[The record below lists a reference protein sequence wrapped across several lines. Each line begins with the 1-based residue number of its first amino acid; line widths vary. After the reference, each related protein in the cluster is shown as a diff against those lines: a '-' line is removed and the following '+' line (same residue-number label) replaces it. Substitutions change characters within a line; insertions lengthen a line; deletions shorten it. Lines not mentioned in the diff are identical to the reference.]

1 MGNRASGTLPAS
13 LSAITSLTRLYARS
27 VAQQLARSSA
37 DAAACLRRD
46 VQNCPEPC
54 ISHPAL
60 QPDALLLTGTVPES
74 YAALTSL
81 TQVGLSGNLLTG
93 SLPSWLATA
102 PNLRVVGFNHNAFTG
117 SVGVLASG
125 GNQLTYLHLGDNKL
139 DGTIPK
145 TVSHLS
151 LMRYLYLENTLIS
164 GTIPAE
170 LGQLQRL
177 KFLYLQKT
185 RLVGTLPPELGNL
198 TQLQYFCAGDCQI
211 GGAIPSSFGGMQS
224 LIFFG
229 MYNMALSS
237 TLPPSLSNIST
248 LQYLVVHQNNL
259 IGTIPNEYGNLS
271 LALLDAHDNKLY
283 GRVPEGLV
291 ASNLA
296 GTTILG
302 LDDTLCASHPLAMSD
317 YEYTSGPTAQGF
329 SLSTVCT
336 PRPCPANTWSRDG
349 HDSDGSAGGCQP
361 CPPGSSIADLG
372 GVASNN
378 SAAHAGASSCSTG
391 DPSVHISAAALP
403 VCATGY
409 SGAPVLDSSDSW
421 SGCVRTDTII
431 GAVVGSVLGACF
443 LVVVVTLCWRRKRR
457 LDVALQEIKLASGD
471 RSLTGS
477 SGADD
482 AFGPDGGNA
491 MVVLRE
497 DVVLG
502 DCIGTGGFANVHAA
516 SWRGTAV
523 AVKVF
528 FADAL
533 RPDASVERSTSLRAF
548 DSFIRGSGGKDQTQS
563 DSSRTFAREMR
574 LLQRLRHPNICALYG
589 VVVGQTPPLLLMELC
604 VGGSL
609 SKLLRSKTLETLGWI
624 KRQQIGVGVA
634 CGVDFLHS
642 QSPPVI
648 HRDLKSANVV
658 MSESLVPKICDF
670 GLSSFIPGYLTD
682 TQANKTRGT
691 PKYMAPE
698 LIMPNKFRNSAPQAV
713 DVFGIGVVLHDLAHL
728 GINGFEPKTPSP
740 QESSSSSPSP
750 PGEATVTGT
759 FSDWGNVQVR
769 HMPENLRC
777 SCADAPTQELMSR
790 YHHGFSVDT
799 APHCPPKL
807 AAVISRC
814 LSVDPTKRPTANQ
827 ALNELLALTG
837 AEAKN
842 QGAEAP
848 QADLAH

>member
-1 MGNRASGTLPAS
+1 MLGNRAYGTLPAS

-27 VAQQLARSSA
+27 IAQHLARSSA
-37 DAAACLRRD
+37 DAAFVLRRD

-54 ISHPAL
+54 NQHPTL
-60 QPDALLLTGTVPES
+60 QPDAMLLTGTVPES

-93 SLPSWLATA
+93 ALPSWLATA

-125 GNQLTYLHLGDNKL
+125 GNKLTYLHLGDNKL

-145 TVSHLS
+145 TISHLS
-151 LMRYLYLENTLIS
+151 GMRYLYLENTLIS
-164 GTIPAE
+164 GTIPPE
-170 LGQLQRL
+170 LGQLQQL

-211 GGAIPSSFGGMQS
+211 GGPIPASFSGMQS
-224 LIFFG
+224 LLFFG

-248 LQYLVVHQNNL
+248 LQYFVVHQNAL
-259 IGTIPNEYGNLS
+259 VGTIPAEYGNMS
-271 LALLDAHDNKLY
+271 LALFDAHDNKLY

-291 ASNLA
+291 ANNLA

-302 LDDTLCASHPLAMSD
+302 LDDTVCASHPLAMSD
-317 YEYTSGPTAQGF
+317 YEYTSGPTPQGF
-329 SLSTVCT
+329 SLSTVC
-336 PRPCPANTWSRDG
+336 PLRPCPFNTWSSSG
-349 HDSDGSAGGCQP
+349 YDSDGSAGGCQQ

-391 DPSVHISAAALP
+391 DSSVRISAAALP
-403 VCATGY
+403 VCATGF
-409 SGAPVLDSSDSW
+409 SGAPVLDSSGSW
-421 SGCVRTDTII
+421 SGCVLTGTII

-443 LVVVVTLCWRRKRR
+443 LVVVVTLWWRRKRR
-457 LDVALQEIKLASGD
+457 SDAALQEIKLAGGD
-471 RSLTGS
+471 RSVTGS
-477 SGADD
+477 SGADNS
-482 AFGPDGGNA
+482 FGPDGGNA

-516 SWRGTAV
+516 RWRGTAV

-548 DSFIRGSGGKDQTQS
+548 DSFIRGSGGKDQSPTTS
-563 DSSRTFAREMR
+563 DSSTFAREMR

-609 SKLLRSKTLETLGWI
+609 SKLLRGKTLETLGWA
-624 KRQQIGVGVA
+624 KRQEIGVGVA

-642 QSPPVI
+642 QAPPVI

-658 MSESLVPKICDF
+658 MTESLVPKICDF
-670 GLSSFIPGYLTD
+670 GLSSFIPGYLAD
-682 TQANKTRGT
+682 AQANKMRGT

-698 LIMPNKFRNSAPQAV
+698 LILANKFRNSAPQAV
-713 DVFGIGVVLHDLAHL
+713 DIFGIGVVLHDLAHL
-728 GINGFEPKTPSP
+728 GITGLEPKTPLP
-740 QESSSSSPSP
+740 HESSSSSPSP
-750 PGEATVTGT
+750 EEETKVLSVTRT
-759 FSDWGNVQVR
+759 FSDWGNVQVCC
-769 HMPENLRC
+769 MPGVLPC
-777 SCADAPTQELMSR
+777 TCADAHT
-790 YHHGFSVDT
+790 
-799 APHCPPKL
+799 
-807 AAVISRC
+807 
-814 LSVDPTKRPTANQ
+814 
-827 ALNELLALTG
+827 
-837 AEAKN
+837 
-842 QGAEAP
+842 
-848 QADLAH
+848 